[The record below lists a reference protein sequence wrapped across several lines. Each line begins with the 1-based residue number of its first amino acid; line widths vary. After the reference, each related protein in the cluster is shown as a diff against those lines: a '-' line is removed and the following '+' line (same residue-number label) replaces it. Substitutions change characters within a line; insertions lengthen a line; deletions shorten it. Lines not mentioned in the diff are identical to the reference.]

1 MELKMLNFYLNWM
14 PSINNYYVKTRNG
27 VFLSKSGK
35 QTRQR
40 GIELIQSQLGDIET
54 ILYDIHLSI
63 VLFPPNARSFDLD
76 NRLKPIL
83 DTIQESGVIANDS
96 QVQQIAVY
104 RGCVVKNGA
113 IYIVLREAGFIIPNT
128 EQGRSLI

>member
-1 MELKMLNFYLNWM
+1 M
-14 PSINNYYVKTRNG
+14 
-27 VFLSKSGK
+27 FLSKSGK
-35 QTRQR
+35 QSKQS

-96 QVQQIAVY
+96 QVQQLAVY
-104 RGCVVKNGA
+104 RGQVIPKGAAYCV
-113 IYIVLREAGFIIPNT
+113 IRESALIIPNNKV
-128 EQGRSLI
+128 GLSLI

>member
-1 MELKMLNFYLNWM
+1 M

-35 QTRQR
+35 QSRQS
-40 GIELIQSQLGDIET
+40 GIELIQSQLGDLKTIEH
-54 ILYDIHLSI
+54 DIHLSI

-83 DTIQESGVIANDS
+83 DTIQESGIIVNDS
-96 QVQQIAVY
+96 QVQQLAVY
-104 RGCVVKNGA
+104 RGQKTDQGAVYCV
-113 IYIVLREAGFIIPNT
+113 IRESAPIIPNNKA
-128 EQGRSLI
+128 GLSLI